1 MTLHNLISK
10 SSHDKPL
17 IHGYNNNNN
26 NNNHF
31 LFYFILFFSS
41 ARINSKSFPQLL
53 K

>member
-10 SSHDKPL
+10 SSHDEPL

-26 NNNHF
+26 NNHF
-31 LFYFILFFSS
+31 LFYYYFFFSS